1 MTDLTSFLS
10 SLETTDA
17 PRPVDTTVEG
27 RPHPTLAPWAAVECP
42 GGLPLYGFQQ
52 EALDHILTS
61 PVGRRTFLSLQQGMG
76 KTPTAIHA
84 IAASL
89 VAVPDAGP
97 VLVVVPPSLR
107 QTWLREFDAFRPGT
121 TVTVVEGRKVYEIDF
136 SVDVVLIGDS
146 VIAAHADSLEGM
158 VSGLVVDECQRT
170 KSTSQRSNAVLKV
183 ARSLPQD
190 GLRLLLTG
198 TLTTNGRPTE
208 LTQPLSIL
216 DRLGEAAP
224 HQDGSFGFGK
234 INPKTLADANVFRF
248 LNTFAPKV
256 AGDRFGRRSAADLDV
271 LHANLVNNVGMYRRL
286 RKDVPELKDLSKARN
301 VWYAEMTPKAAKAY
315 AKAEDD
321 LRSYLVN
328 DCGRS
333 YAQAD
338 RSMRAEGLVR
348 LMNLRKQAGLG
359 KVAAIVERTKELLDE
374 GERVFIATWY
384 KAEAKAIVDAL
395 NPTDKDG
402 EPTGPQKAVKI
413 VGGMDDGPKAE
424 SQRRFTTDDED
435 SVPVLVGNIIAAGTG
450 LTLHGGGK
458 CRTIIVG
465 SLPWTPSD
473 LEQVEDRLCRIG
485 QRRTVHSTIAIAAH
499 PDGRDSIDGQVFGLL
514 RAKSEAT
521 TMIHDGAQ
529 CDGLVDEQSI
539 ADALMEYYG
548 G

>member
-1 MTDLTSFLS
+1 MTTTADFLAG
-10 SLETTDA
+10 LETMTSPASPDHT
-17 PRPVDTTVEG
+17 PVG
-27 RPHPTLAPWAAVECP
+27 RPHPTLAPWAAVPCP
-42 GGLPLYGFQQ
+42 GGLPLYPFQQ
-52 EALDHILTS
+52 EALDHLLTS
-61 PVGRRTFLSLQQGMG
+61 PVGRRTFLSLEMGMG

-107 QTWLREFDAFRPGT
+107 RTWLHEFDAFRPGT

-136 SVDVVLIGDS
+136 DVDVVLIGDS
-146 VIAAHADSLEGM
+146 VIAAHADELEGK

-170 KSTSQRSNAVLKV
+170 KSQSQRSNAVLKV

-190 GLRLLLTG
+190 GMRLLLTG

-208 LTQPLSIL
+208 LSQPLSIL

-224 HQDGSFGFGK
+224 KQDGSFGFGK
-234 INPKTLADANVFRF
+234 INPKTLTDANVFRF

-256 AGDRFGRRSAADLDV
+256 AGDRFGRRAAADLDI
-271 LHANLVNNVGMYRRL
+271 LHRNLTDNVGMYRRL
-286 RKDVPELKDLSKARN
+286 RKDVPELEDLSKARN
-301 VWYAEMTPKAAKAY
+301 IWYAEMTPKQARLY
-315 AKAEDD
+315 ANAEDNLRDYLTND
-321 LRSYLVN
+321 LGLPWAKVEK
-328 DCGRS
+328 G
-333 YAQAD
+333 
-338 RSMRAEGLVR
+338 MRTEGLR
-348 LMNLRKQAGLG
+348 LLMELRKQAGLG
-359 KVAAIVERTKELLDE
+359 KVAAIVERTKELLSE
-374 GERVFIATWY
+374 GERVFVATWY
-384 KAEAKAIVDAL
+384 KAEAEAIVAAL
-395 NPTDKDG
+395 GD
-402 EPTGPQKAVKI
+402 KAVKI

-424 SQRRFTTDDED
+424 AQRRFTTDCDDEAQ
-435 SVPVLVGNIIAAGTG
+435 VLVGNIIAAGTG
-450 LTLHGGGK
+450 LTLHGSGK

-473 LEQVEDRLCRIG
+473 LAQVEDRLCRIG
-485 QRRTVHSTIAIAAH
+485 QTREVHSIVAIAAH

-514 RAKSEAT
+514 QAKSEAT
-521 TMIHDGAQ
+521 TMIHDGAK

>member
-1 MTDLTSFLS
+1 
-10 SLETTDA
+10 
-17 PRPVDTTVEG
+17 
-27 RPHPTLAPWAAVECP
+27 
-42 GGLPLYGFQQ
+42 
-52 EALDHILTS
+52 
-61 PVGRRTFLSLQQGMG
+61 MG

-107 QTWLREFDAFRPGT
+107 RTWLREFDAFRPGT
-121 TVTVVEGRKVYEIDF
+121 TVTVVEGRKVYEVDYD
-136 SVDVVLIGDS
+136 VDVVLIGDS
-146 VIAAHADSLEGM
+146 VIAAWADELEGK
-158 VSGLVVDECQRT
+158 VSGVIVDECQRT

-208 LTQPLSIL
+208 LSQPLSIL

-234 INPKTLADANVFRF
+234 INPKTLTDANVFRF

-256 AGDRFGRRSAADLDV
+256 SGDRFGRRSAVDLDK

-359 KVAAIVERTKELLDE
+359 KVAAIVERTKELLAE
-374 GERVFIATWY
+374 GERVFVATWY
-384 KAEAKAIVDAL
+384 KAEAEAIVAAL
-395 NPTDKDG
+395 GD
-402 EPTGPQKAVKI
+402 KAVRI
-413 VGGMDDGPKAE
+413 VGGMSDNAKAE
-424 SQRRFTTDDED
+424 SQRRFTTDCDDEAQ
-435 SVPVLVGNIIAAGTG
+435 VLVGNIIAAGTG

-485 QRRTVHSTIAIAAH
+485 QTRTVHSTIAIAAH

>member
-27 RPHPTLAPWAAVECP
+27 RPHPTLPPWAAVECP
-42 GGLPLYGFQQ
+42 GGLPLYPFQQ
-52 EALDHILTS
+52 EALEHLLTS
-61 PVGRRTFLSLQQGMG
+61 PVGRRTFLSMEMGMG

-107 QTWLREFDAFRPGT
+107 RTWLHEFEAFRPGT

-136 SVDVVLIGDS
+136 DVDVVLIGDS
-146 VIAAHADSLEGM
+146 VIAAHADELEGK

-170 KSTSQRSNAVLKV
+170 KSQSQRSAAVLKV

-190 GLRLLLTG
+190 GMRLLLTG

-208 LTQPLSIL
+208 LSQPLSIL

-224 HQDGSFGFGK
+224 KQDGSFGFGK
-234 INPKTLADANVFRF
+234 INPKTLTDANVFRF

-256 AGDRFGRRSAADLDV
+256 AGDRFGRRAAADLDI
-271 LHANLVNNVGMYRRL
+271 LHRNLTDNVGMYRRL
-286 RKDVPELKDLSKARN
+286 RKDVPELDDLSKARN
-301 VWYAEMTPKAAKAY
+301 IWYAEMSPKQARLY
-315 AKAEDD
+315 ANAEDNLRDYLTHD
-321 LRSYLVN
+321 LGLPWAKVEK
-328 DCGRS
+328 G
-333 YAQAD
+333 
-338 RSMRAEGLVR
+338 MRAEGLR
-348 LMNLRKQAGLG
+348 LLMELRKQAGAG
-359 KVAAIVERTKELLDE
+359 KVAAIVARTKELIAE
-374 GERVFIATWY
+374 GERVFVATWY
-384 KAEAKAIVDAL
+384 KAEAEAILTAL
-395 NPTDKDG
+395 GD
-402 EPTGPQKAVKI
+402 KAVKI
-413 VGGMDDGPKAE
+413 VGGMSDNAKAE
-424 SQRRFTTDDED
+424 AQRRFTTDDED
-435 SVPVLVGNIIAAGTG
+435 GVSVLVGNIIAAGTG

-473 LEQVEDRLCRIG
+473 LAQVEDRLCRIG
-485 QRRTVHSTIAIAAH
+485 QTREVHSTIAIAAH
-499 PDGRDSIDGQVFGLL
+499 PDGRDSIDAQVFGLL

-529 CDGLVDEQSI
+529 CDGLVDDQSI